1 MSTAVLGA
9 GPEALRLHQILT
21 RVTSQGCLPFG
32 VRVVHT
38 VGVLATSR
46 KGAVSAS
53 TLELSKSSRFVYLSV
68 QTAQ

>member
-1 MSTAVLGA
+1 
-9 GPEALRLHQILT
+9 
-21 RVTSQGCLPFG
+21 